1 MRRVACLALLSMLAM
16 HVLAP
21 TASAQADTDCADYP
35 TQAAAQAALAADP
48 SDPNGLDADDDGIAC
63 EDSFGGGSTT
73 STPSATV
80 QPGPPLTASP
90 TPSATATNA
99 VKAQYSDDKGP
110 ILPETGGFP
119 PLMALAPLALIMGAG
134 IVSLG
139 IIRRGG

>member
-1 MRRVACLALLSMLAM
+1 
-16 HVLAP
+16 
-21 TASAQADTDCADYP
+21 
-35 TQAAAQAALAADP
+35 
-48 SDPNGLDADDDGIAC
+48 
-63 EDSFGGGSTT
+63 
-73 STPSATV
+73 
-80 QPGPPLTASP
+80 
-90 TPSATATNA
+90 